1 MSIKKLSKENSP
13 LVSMQIDAKVLKME
27 KKNRVQECRMEMQK
41 LNPQ

>member
-13 LVSMQIDAKVLKME
+13 GVSMQIDAKVLKME
-27 KKNRVQECRMEMQK
+27 KNRFQGCRMEMQK